1 MLTLEDCIAL
11 CGLTED
17 EVHAIAAHERIPE
30 VAAAELADYLVRTP
44 GGELFIKAIIK
55 DDIAAAEAV
64 GNRNRALVLKLLLRK
79 FVLQHPHCDER
90 CRQELHNPDRRLI

>member
-1 MLTLEDCIAL
+1 
-11 CGLTED
+11 
-17 EVHAIAAHERIPE
+17 
-30 VAAAELADYLVRTP
+30 
-44 GGELFIKAIIK
+44 
-55 DDIAAAEAV
+55 V